1 MDEFI
6 NKIDPAKFRK
16 TNVPWNDL
24 MLNDPWS
31 VGYVTTLILLKPF
44 ANKEEWEEFYY
55 EMGSYR
61 QKKLQGLPKAQV
73 LLLNDEQLVRTNS
86 KMIISLRELRNIN
99 NQNGRTKKE
108 LESKGGI
115 LYTHIKDKHPE
126 ISLQDCIEAVRF
138 RVICE
143 TWNGVI
149 LREKRTVKKLEEK
162 FTEFTFRSTSGEEDH
177 LYAVDF
183 EVYKGSLRVCGIQ
196 IKPKSYTFDSPYL
209 RRAKAANHQK
219 FEKYKRDFG
228 VPVFTIISEM
238 SGEIIPTAEAADLE
252 NCLRKGRRILN

>member
-1 MDEFI
+1 MDGFL
-6 NKIDPAKFRK
+6 NKLDPSKFRK
-16 TNVPWNDL
+16 TNAPWNEL

-44 ANKEEWEEFYY
+44 ANKEDWEEFYY
-55 EMGSYR
+55 EMGAYR
-61 QKKLQGLPKAQV
+61 QKKLQGLPQAQAS
-73 LLLNDEQLVRTNS
+73 LLNDEQLVRTNR
-86 KMIISLRELRNIN
+86 KMIFNLGELRNIN
-99 NQNGRTKKE
+99 TQNGRTKRE

-115 LYTHIKDKHPE
+115 LHNYIKDKHPE
-126 ISLQDCIEAVRF
+126 LSLQDCIEAVRF

-149 LREKRTVKKLEEK
+149 LREKRTVKKLEE
-162 FTEFTFRSTSGEEDH
+162 EFTGCIFRSTSGEEDH

-183 EVYKGSLRVCGIQ
+183 EVFKGSLRVCGIQ
-196 IKPKSYTFDSPYL
+196 IKPKSYTFDSLYL

-219 FEKYKRDFG
+219 FEKYRRDYD

-238 SGEIIPTAEAADLE
+238 SGEIIPTAESADLRE
-252 NCLRKGRRILN
+252 WLKKS

>member
-6 NKIDPAKFRK
+6 NKLDPLKFRK
-16 TNVPWNDL
+16 TNAPWNEL

-44 ANKEEWEEFYY
+44 ANKEEWEAFYY
-55 EMGSYR
+55 EMGAYR
-61 QKKLQGLPKAQV
+61 QKKLQGLPEAQV
-73 LLLNDEQLVRTNS
+73 SLLNDEQLIRTNK
-86 KMIISLRELRNIN
+86 KMTISLGELRNIN
-99 NQNGRTKKE
+99 TQHGRTKKE
-108 LESKGGI
+108 LERKGVI
-115 LYTHIKDKHPE
+115 LYHHMRDKHPE
-126 ISLQDCIEAVRF
+126 ISLEDCTEAVRF

-149 LREKRTVKKLEEK
+149 LREKNTIIELEEK
-162 FTEFTFRSTSGEEDH
+162 FPEFTFRSTSGEEDH

-183 EVYKGSLRVCGIQ
+183 EVFKGSLRVCGIQ

-219 FEKYKRDFG
+219 FEKYRRDFG
-228 VPVFTIISEM
+228 MPVFTVISKT
-238 SGEIIPTAEAADLE
+238 SGEIIPTAETADLKE
-252 NCLRKGRRILN
+252 RLRKS